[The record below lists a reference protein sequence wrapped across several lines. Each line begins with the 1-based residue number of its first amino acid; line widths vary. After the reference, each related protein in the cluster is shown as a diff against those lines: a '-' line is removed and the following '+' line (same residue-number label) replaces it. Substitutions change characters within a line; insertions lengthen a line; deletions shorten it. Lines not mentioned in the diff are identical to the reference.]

1 MYQVIALSAIKQA
14 GIPTERLHAD
24 ITTISFYGEYD
35 TEKLKLTDEER
46 AELLQIERG
55 YNNDGRPEC
64 KQVVVGQI
72 VNEAGSPVIH
82 PKGLRRVHTEC
93 QLERPGHGLFK
104 RHIGKRIPVWGVCG
118 RQQACNP

>member
-1 MYQVIALSAIKQA
+1 MGQLDPEKMYQVIALSAIKQV

-24 ITTISFYGEYD
+24 TTTIPFYGEYD

-55 YNNDGRPEC
+55 YNKGVRPEC

-72 VNEAGSPVIH
+72 VNEAG
-82 PKGLRRVHTEC
+82 
-93 QLERPGHGLFK
+93 
-104 RHIGKRIPVWGVCG
+104 IPVDQKVQDGSTPDVS
-118 RQQACNP
+118 